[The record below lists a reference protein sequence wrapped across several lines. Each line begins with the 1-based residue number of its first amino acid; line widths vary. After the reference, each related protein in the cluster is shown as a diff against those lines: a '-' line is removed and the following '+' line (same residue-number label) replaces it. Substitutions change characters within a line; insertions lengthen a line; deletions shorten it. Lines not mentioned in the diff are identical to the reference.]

1 MAFQTIVTYNF
12 VRQYVPQ
19 SVVNN
24 SILVKKEDFPRKVPL
39 DNYRFGVRRRRP
51 RRPRRGVTARRTE
64 PGNRAH
70 AFRMTLVVQ
79 GNKLPQI
86 NGGSR

>member
-1 MAFQTIVTYNF
+1 MGERPQKLP
-12 VRQYVPQ
+12 VR
-19 SVVNN
+19 
-24 SILVKKEDFPRKVPL
+24 KH
-39 DNYRFGVRRRRP
+39 RFWV
-51 RRPRRGVTARRTE
+51 RPRRGVTARRTE

-86 NGGSR
+86 IVPLPKGKFVLSWKF